1 MEAHDRRIGGVSNV
15 RFILALILLIVVFGS
30 PAPQGDK
37 AGGEP
42 AK

>member
-1 MEAHDRRIGGVSNV
+1 V
-15 RFILALILLIVVFGS
+15 RFILALILLIVVMGS

-37 AGGEP
+37 AEGEP

>member
-1 MEAHDRRIGGVSNV
+1 V

-37 AGGEP
+37 AEGEA

>member
-1 MEAHDRRIGGVSNV
+1 V
-15 RFILALILLIVVFGS
+15 RLILALILLIVVMGS

-37 AGGEP
+37 AEAEP